1 MTEIIPTDKKG
12 DIVKVDLTTGESEQ
26 DVKRVRTALVDAM
39 TSIDSED
46 KIFSTMNAGE
56 LVEMAKRGLEEVTKL
71 RSVNTKQLLEGR
83 VLFDRMI
90 DSLDV
95 KEKDLNRRQSM
106 YVAIIKRGD

>member
-39 TSIDSED
+39 TSIDNED

>member
-39 TSIDSED
+39 TSIDNED

-56 LVEMAKRGLEEVTKL
+56 LVEMAKRGLEEITKL
-71 RSVNTKQLLEGR
+71 RSVNIKQLLEGR